1 MKSPIIMTVSG
12 NSLIYSHHEKIC
24 FIYNHHNNFWHPS
37 HLKSSWQNLFTVIEM
52 KYCWYSVNLP
62 QDNQWF
68 NLHFDKICHLPHL
81 QSALQNLECSSST
94 VSIAKFGLFLIYSHH
109 GKIFHLPQSQS
120 SWQNLHVI
128 WWLEYCWYRVNYK
141 TINLPHLQS
150 SWQSLISSSWTV
162 KRPASTSA
170 AFLITKSADRLI
182 YGQLNRSPASYSTS
196 LIMRMSS

>member
-1 MKSPIIMTVSG
+1 MTVSG

-94 VSIAKFGLFLIYSHH
+94 VSIAKFGVFLIYSQHC
-109 GKIFHLPQSQS
+109 KIWS
-120 SWQNLHVI
+120 V
-128 WWLEYCWYRVNYK
+128 
-141 TINLPHLQS
+141 PHLQS
-150 SWQSLISSSWTV
+150 SWQNFLSSSITVIMTKSSCYLMTGILLISCKLQDYQSSSSTV
-162 KRPASTSA
+162 IMTKFDIILMDSKKTGIHLCSFFDNKICRQAYLWSA
-170 AFLITKSADRLI
+170 
-182 YGQLNRSPASYSTS
+182 
-196 LIMRMSS
+196 

>member
-94 VSIAKFGLFLIYSHH
+94 VSIAKFGVFLIYSQHC
-109 GKIFHLPQSQS
+109 KIWSVPHLQS
-120 SWQNLHVI
+120 SWQNFPSSSITVI
-128 WWLEYCWYRVNYK
+128 MTKSSCYLMTGILLISCKLQDYQL
-141 TINLPHLQS
+141 IHLPHLQS
-150 SWQSLISSSWTV
+150 SWQSLMSSSWTV
-162 KRPASTSA
+162 K
-170 AFLITKSADRLI
+170 DRHPPL
-182 YGQLNRSPASYSTS
+182 QLFW
-196 LIMRMSS
+196 